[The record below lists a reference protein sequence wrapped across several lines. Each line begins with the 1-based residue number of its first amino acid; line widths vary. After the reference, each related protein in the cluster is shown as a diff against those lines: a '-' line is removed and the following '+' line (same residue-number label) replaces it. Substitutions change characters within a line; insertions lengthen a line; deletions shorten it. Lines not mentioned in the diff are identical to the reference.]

1 MRRTYIFF
9 LTILL
14 FSACT
19 SRIPEP
25 VNHAYRQQLKL
36 QAISHWNVLAQDVAN
51 RINNQLILS
60 GNMERTV
67 FVEQTCGSDS
77 QPCAPDET
85 SSFDEAFRDLLIT
98 NLYNYGVPTNTIP
111 DEDTIEIQYK
121 VQLVRHNQ
129 NRIRT
134 LQPGLFTALSTAV
147 VVLRNAP
154 SDLLFLASGVSAELI
169 NTSYAQNGHYEV
181 VITTSMVENNEYL
194 FRTSDIYYIN
204 DSDFLHYKETR
215 PAGKKIQFSS
225 QQATRQNT
233 PVPLFP
239 AKQSLPPA
247 HSTFPPAEPEP
258 LSPAPLPSNQ
268 AENQAEKKDISYEN
282 R

>member
-9 LTILL
+9 VTILL

-25 VNHAYRQQLKL
+25 VNHAYKQQLKL

-77 QPCAPDET
+77 QPCAPNET

-121 VQLVRHNQ
+121 VQLVRHNED
-129 NRIRT
+129 RIRT
-134 LQPGLFTALSTAV
+134 LQPGLFTALSAAV

-154 SDLLFLASGVSAELI
+154 SDLSFLASGISADLI
-169 NTSYAQNGHYEV
+169 NTSYTKNEHYEI

-194 FRTSDIYYIN
+194 FRASDIYYIN
-204 DSDFLHYKETR
+204 DSDFLHYKKTK

-225 QQATRQNT
+225 QQAVRENT
-233 PVPLFP
+233 QVPLFP
-239 AKQSLPPA
+239 DKQPPPPA
-247 HSTFPPAEPEP
+247 ISTFPPAEQ

-268 AENQAEKKDISYEN
+268 PEKEDI
-282 R
+282 